1 MYWKISAEH
10 RLSLPAPRREASLLT
25 EPKQEFGRD
34 ETHTVGEH
42 LALSTVGVG
51 V

>member
-10 RLSLPAPRREASLLT
+10 RLSLPAPGREASLLT
-25 EPKQEFGRD
+25 EPKQELGRD
-34 ETHTVGEH
+34 ETLAVGER
-42 LALSTVGVG
+42 LALSTAGVG